1 LLIAPVAGCGAPV
14 ADLLPHRSTRR
25 SVAYCS
31 DLTGMM
37 KGLIL
42 FTGIRRE

>member
-1 LLIAPVAGCGAPV
+1 MAAPNDPTLPPAAPQVPVASRA
-14 ADLLPHRSTRR
+14 
-25 SVAYCS
+25 

-42 FTGIRRE
+42 FTGVKRT

>member
-1 LLIAPVAGCGAPV
+1 MPLGLYYQP
-14 ADLLPHRSTRR
+14 
-25 SVAYCS
+25 VAYCA

-42 FTGIRRE
+42 FTGVQRA